1 MNEHEKAINDAIT
14 SMRPMALQSIK
25 DELYKD
31 CVKWFEEF
39 QLALNHGVIRKFI
52 LLKLVPKSLKV
63 LWCIKMFP
71 KIKGHDFNKKY
82 SCEYTTCEF
91 SEKYAKVI
99 VKKRGSNLVPCHVHL
114 SRKFL

>member
-1 MNEHEKAINDAIT
+1 MNEHEKAISDAIA
-14 SMRPMALQSIK
+14 SMRPTVLPTVK

-39 QLALNHGVIRKFI
+39 QLALNHGRIRKFI
-52 LLKLVPKSLKV
+52 LLNLVPKSLKV
-63 LWCIKMFP
+63 LWSIKMFP

-82 SCEYTTCEF
+82 SCKYTTCEF
-91 SEKYAKVI
+91 SDNYAKVT
-99 VKKRGSNLVPCHVHL
+99 VHKRGSNLTPCHVHL

>member
-1 MNEHEKAINDAIT
+1 MNEHEKAISDAIA
-14 SMRPMALQSIK
+14 SMRPTVLPTVK

-39 QLALNHGVIRKFI
+39 QLALNHGTIRKFI

-63 LWCIKMFP
+63 LWSIKMFP
-71 KIKGHDFNKKY
+71 KIKGHNFNKKY

-99 VKKRGSNLVPCHVHL
+99 IKKRGSNLTPYHVHL

>member
-1 MNEHEKAINDAIT
+1 MNEHEKAINDAIM
-14 SMRPMALQSIK
+14 SMKPKELPSVK
-25 DELYKD
+25 DELYED

-39 QLALNHGVIRKFI
+39 QLALNHGRIRKFI
-52 LLKLVPKSLKV
+52 LLNLVPKSLKV
-63 LWCIKMFP
+63 LWSIKMFP

-91 SEKYAKVI
+91 SEKYAKDI
-99 VKKRGSNLVPCHVHL
+99 IKKRGSNLTPCHVHL